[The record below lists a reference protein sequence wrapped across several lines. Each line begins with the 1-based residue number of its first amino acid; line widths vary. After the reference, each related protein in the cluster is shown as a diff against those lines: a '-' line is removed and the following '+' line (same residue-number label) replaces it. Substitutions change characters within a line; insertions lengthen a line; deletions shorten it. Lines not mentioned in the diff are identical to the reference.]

1 MEFAEPLPKTNAPRE
16 EEGELIFCSTE
27 EGVKE
32 IVKNRPAGKPLFVVD
47 RSALKAFC
55 KCLPPR
61 ALCLVLDSEDCLPLF
76 LSSDDAPYVVAAGE
90 KNTLVAAR
98 FFADIRKIPCVLF
111 PVSAALDGVFEEFG
125 NVRLENKIERVP
137 LKEAKVYC
145 DKELMLSTAG
155 QAYMRLLL
163 SRLAL
168 IEAKAMRK
176 FGMEFGREEA
186 EERAFETLLSL
197 KAETLDFEKVVSK
210 NAVLR
215 RCERDGMNA
224 GEGTSLAA
232 AIGPGGEE
240 QAFFML
246 AALYSAFFE
255 KGKPRLRV
263 PDYETRARN
272 ANAPYAAQK
281 IPTLQEFA
289 HRAALFERIRADAYR
304 ELNALLS
311 GQIHYRNNYL
321 SLAGSTFSTVRSL
334 SLLKILPERTG
345 GLSSVIRDF
354 GLMEWDESAVSED
367 ILQKSV

>member
-1 MEFAEPLPKTNAPRE
+1 MEFAEPLPKTNAPGE

-47 RSALKAFC
+47 GSALKAFC
-55 KCLPPR
+55 RCLPLR

-76 LSSDDAPYVVAAGE
+76 LSSDDAPFVAAAGE
-90 KNTLVAAR
+90 RNTLVAAR
-98 FFADIRKIPCVLF
+98 FFAEIRKIPCALF
-111 PVSAALDGVFEEFG
+111 PVSAALDGVFDKFG
-125 NVRLENKIERVP
+125 EVRLENKIERVP
-137 LKEAKVYC
+137 LKEAEVYC
-145 DKELMLSTAG
+145 DKELMSPTAG

-176 FGMEFGREEA
+176 FGIQFGDEKA
-186 EERAFETLLSL
+186 EERAFEALLSL
-197 KAETLDFEKVVSK
+197 KAETLDLEKVILK
-210 NAVLR
+210 NAALR

-224 GEGTSLAA
+224 GEGIRLAEV
-232 AIGPGGEE
+232 IGPRGEE

-255 KGKPRLRV
+255 RGKPRLRV
-263 PDYETRARN
+263 PDYEARARS
-272 ANAPYAAQK
+272 ANVRYAEQYV
-281 IPTLQEFA
+281 PTLQEFA
-289 HRAALFERIRADAYR
+289 HRAASFERIRADAYR

-311 GQIHYRNNYL
+311 GHIHYGNNF
-321 SLAGSTFSTVRSL
+321 LALTGRTFSTERRL
-334 SLLKILPERTG
+334 SHLKTLPERTA

-354 GLMEWDESAVSED
+354 GLMEWDESSVSKD

>member
-1 MEFAEPLPKTNAPRE
+1 MEFAEPLPKRNTPRE

-55 KCLPPR
+55 SCLPPR

-90 KNTLVAAR
+90 RNTLVAAR
-98 FFADIRKIPCVLF
+98 FFADIRKIPCALF
-111 PVSAALDGVFEEFG
+111 PVSAVLDGAFDEFG
-125 NVRLENKIERVP
+125 SVRMENKAERVP
-137 LKEAKVYC
+137 LREAQVYC
-145 DKELMLSTAG
+145 DEELIRPTVG

-168 IEAKAMRK
+168 IEAKAMRRFGIK
-176 FGMEFGREEA
+176 FGKEEA
-186 EERAFETLLSL
+186 EERAFEALLSL
-197 KAETLDFEKVVSK
+197 KSETLDLKKVVLK
-210 NAVLR
+210 NAVIR

-224 GEGTSLAA
+224 GEGVKLAEG
-232 AIGPGGEE
+232 IGAGGEE

-246 AALYSAFFE
+246 SALYSAFFE
-255 KGKPRLRV
+255 KGRPRLCV
-263 PDYETRARN
+263 PDYETRAKN
-272 ANAPYAAQK
+272 ANAPYAAQR

-289 HRAALFERIRADAYR
+289 HRAALFERIRADAHR

-311 GQIHYRNNYL
+311 GRVHYANNFL
-321 SLAGSTFSTVRSL
+321 SLAGRPFSPIGKL
-334 SLLKILPERTG
+334 SPLKTLPERTG

-354 GLMEWDESAVSED
+354 GLMEFEAN
-367 ILQKSV
+367 